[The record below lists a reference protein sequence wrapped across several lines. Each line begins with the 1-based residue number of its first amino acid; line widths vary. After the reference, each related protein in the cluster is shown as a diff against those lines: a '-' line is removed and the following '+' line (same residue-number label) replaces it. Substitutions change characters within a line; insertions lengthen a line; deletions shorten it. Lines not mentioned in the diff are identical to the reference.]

1 MCESS
6 QRTMNAPIYRIFSV
20 GNKELLKDLKAV
32 GELKG
37 ELNCGLVSEV
47 LGVQEGWQDL
57 RRVG

>member
-1 MCESS
+1 
-6 QRTMNAPIYRIFSV
+6 MNATIYRIFSV
-20 GNKELLKDLKAV
+20 GNKELLKDLKTV
-32 GELKG
+32 RELKG